1 MLLLLTNVAWTSAH
15 AGFVCPQS
23 AVCAMAPLPAIAH
36 SRFSST
42 RAAKAAKNSAS
53 AVRQLQSFSQTE
65 GENHELLT

>member
-1 MLLLLTNVAWTSAH
+1 
-15 AGFVCPQS
+15 
-23 AVCAMAPLPAIAH
+23 MAPLPAIAH

-53 AVRQLQSFSQTE
+53 TVRQLQSFSQTE